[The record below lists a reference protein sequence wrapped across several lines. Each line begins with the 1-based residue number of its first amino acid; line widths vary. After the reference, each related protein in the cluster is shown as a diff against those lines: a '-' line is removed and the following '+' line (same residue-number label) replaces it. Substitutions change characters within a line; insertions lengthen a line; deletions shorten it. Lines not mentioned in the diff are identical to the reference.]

1 MRYRLLGQ
9 TGLYVSELSLGTMNY
24 GGAGYFASMGALDQ
38 AAVDG
43 QLKFAF
49 DSGINLIDTA
59 DVYSFGQSE
68 SLVGQAIS
76 NLGLPRDELVIATKA
91 FARMGPGVNQL
102 GLSRQHLF
110 NSVEASL
117 KRLQLDHID
126 LYQIHGLDP
135 LTPLGETL
143 SALDDL
149 VRSGKVRYIGLCNLP
164 AWQIMKANGISERK
178 GLQRFASV
186 QSYYSLAG
194 RDVER
199 EILPLVEDQRMGM
212 LVWSPLAGGL
222 LSGKYRAKE
231 PGTVEGRRTQAN
243 FPPVAPERGE
253 ACLQALESVAAAQ
266 GASIAQ
272 VALAWLLARQP
283 VSSVI
288 IGARTEEQL
297 KANLAS
303 CQVTLAAEQIAQ
315 LDQASALPPEYPG
328 WMLEFSSQDRLA
340 PQQR

>member
-1 MRYRLLGQ
+1 
-9 TGLYVSELSLGTMNY
+9 
-24 GGAGYFASMGALDQ
+24 
-38 AAVDG
+38 
-43 QLKFAF
+43 
-49 DSGINLIDTA
+49 
-59 DVYSFGQSE
+59 
-68 SLVGQAIS
+68 
-76 NLGLPRDELVIATKA
+76 
-91 FARMGPGVNQL
+91 
-102 GLSRQHLF
+102 
-110 NSVEASL
+110 
-117 KRLQLDHID
+117 
-126 LYQIHGLDP
+126 
-135 LTPLGETL
+135 
-143 SALDDL
+143 
-149 VRSGKVRYIGLCNLP
+149 
-164 AWQIMKANGISERK
+164 
-178 GLQRFASV
+178 
-186 QSYYSLAG
+186 
-194 RDVER
+194 
-199 EILPLVEDQRMGM
+199 MGM

-288 IGARTEEQL
+288 IGARTEEQM

>member
-24 GGAGYFASMGALDQ
+24 GGAGYFANMGALDQ
-38 AAVDG
+38 TAVDG

-49 DSGINLIDTA
+49 DNGINLIDTA

-68 SLVGQAIS
+68 SLVGQAIR
-76 NLGLPRDELVIATKA
+76 NVGLPRDELVVATKA

-117 KRLQLDHID
+117 ERLQLDHID

-135 LTPLGETL
+135 LTPLEETL

-231 PGTVEGRRTQAN
+231 PGTVEGRRAQAN

-253 ACLQALESVAAAQ
+253 ACLQALENVAAAQ
-266 GASIAQ
+266 GASVAQ

-315 LDQASALPPEYPG
+315 LDQASVLPPEYPG
-328 WMLEFSSQDRLA
+328 WMLDFSSQDRLA
-340 PQQR
+340 PQLR

>member
-68 SLVGQAIS
+68 NLVGQAIR
-76 NLGLPRDELVIATKA
+76 NLGLPREELVIATKA

-117 KRLQLDHID
+117 KRLQLGHID

-135 LTPLGETL
+135 LTPLEETL

-199 EILPLVEDQRMGM
+199 EILPLLEDQRMGM

-288 IGARTEEQL
+288 IGARTEEQM

>member
-24 GGAGYFASMGALDQ
+24 GGAGYFANMGALDQ
-38 AAVDG
+38 TAVDG
-43 QLKFAF
+43 QLKLAF

-68 SLVGQAIS
+68 SLVGQAIR
-76 NLGLPRDELVIATKA
+76 NVGLPRDELVVATKA

-117 KRLQLDHID
+117 ERLQLDHID

-135 LTPLGETL
+135 LTPLEETL

-231 PGTVEGRRTQAN
+231 PGTVEGRRAQAN

-253 ACLQALESVAAAQ
+253 ACLQALENVAAAQ
-266 GASIAQ
+266 GASVAQ

-315 LDQASALPPEYPG
+315 LDQASVLPPEYPG
-328 WMLEFSSQDRLA
+328 WMLDFSSQDRLA
-340 PQQR
+340 PQLR

>member
-24 GGAGYFASMGALDQ
+24 GGAGYFANMGALDQ
-38 AAVDG
+38 TAVDG

-49 DSGINLIDTA
+49 DNGINLIDTA

-68 SLVGQAIS
+68 SLVGQAIR
-76 NLGLPRDELVIATKA
+76 NVGLPRDELVVATKA

-117 KRLQLDHID
+117 ERLQLDHID

-135 LTPLGETL
+135 LTPLEETL

-231 PGTVEGRRTQAN
+231 PGTVEGRRAQAN
-243 FPPVAPERGE
+243 FPPVTPERGE
-253 ACLQALESVAAAQ
+253 ACLQALENVAAAQ
-266 GASIAQ
+266 GASVAQ

-328 WMLEFSSQDRLA
+328 WMLDFSSQDRLA
-340 PQQR
+340 PQLR